1 LYKLKEPFLRFD
13 DFQALGQIKILM
25 GLLKIILCTLFTF
38 SFVNARSFTSAD
50 GIRKIEATITAFD
63 KKSEM
68 VSIIR
73 KDGKLFNTNISFF
86 SGEDQTFIK
95 KWSEGVNE
103 NYLYIGKEYP
113 GLLNLFLKLLNSG
126 RIGYSQTIL
135 YQPGI
140 QPVIIGNGQTPFL
153 AWVEGYN
160 KLNNDFESFNVT
172 NLNFELTKNSWQAR
186 ISFQSRQT
194 VAQSSG
200 LTVIPSG
207 NFYGLPN
214 VGGPILYQQ
223 QQRIVV
229 LGKNQNTNNVI
240 VLPRGPSPVY
250 INPYSGGSSVKGIGF
265 NNPSYS
271 GFSRNKSKSSGI
283 SIQINR

>member
-1 LYKLKEPFLRFD
+1 
-13 DFQALGQIKILM
+13 M
-25 GLLKIILCTLFTF
+25 GILKIILCALFTL
-38 SFVNARSFTSAD
+38 SFVSARTFTSSD

-63 KKSEM
+63 KKAEI
-68 VSIIR
+68 VSITR
-73 KDGKLFNTNISFF
+73 KDGILFNTNLSFF

-95 KWSEGVNE
+95 KWSKGVSE
-103 NYLYIGKEYP
+103 NYLYFSKEYP
-113 GLLNLFLKLLNSG
+113 GHLNLFLKLLNSG
-126 RIGYSQTIL
+126 RVGYSQTIL

-160 KLNNDFESFNVT
+160 KLSNEFESFNVT
-172 NLNFELTKNSWQAR
+172 NLNFDLTKNNWKAR

-194 VAQSSG
+194 ITQSSG
-200 LTVIPSG
+200 LTIIPPS
-207 NFYGLPN
+207 NFYGLPS

-250 INPYSGGSSVKGIGF
+250 INPYNGGSSVKGIGF
-265 NNPSYS
+265 NNPSYY
-271 GFSRNKSKSSGI
+271 GLSRNKSKSSGI

>member
-1 LYKLKEPFLRFD
+1 MRFD
-13 DFQALGQIKILM
+13 DFEALGQIMHSM
-25 GLLKIILCTLFTF
+25 GLIKIIICVFFTF
-38 SFVNARSFTSAD
+38 SFVNARTFTSAD

-63 KKSEM
+63 KKSEV
-68 VSIIR
+68 VSITR

-95 KWSEGVNE
+95 KWSEGVSE

-113 GLLNLFLKLLNSG
+113 GHLNLFLKLLNSG
-126 RIGYSQTIL
+126 RVGYSQTIL
-135 YQPGI
+135 YLPGI

-160 KLNNDFESFNVT
+160 KLNKEFQSFNVT
-172 NLNFELTKNSWQAR
+172 NLNFELKKNSWQAR
-186 ISFQSRQT
+186 ISFQSEQT
-194 VAQSSG
+194 VTQGSG
-200 LTVIPSG
+200 LTVIPSS
-207 NFYGLPN
+207 NFYGLPS

-223 QQRIVV
+223 PQRIVV

-250 INPYSGGSSVKGIGF
+250 INPYNIGSRVKGISF
-265 NNPSYS
+265 NDPTYT
-271 GFSRNKSKSSGI
+271 GFSRTQSRSSGI